1 LQTQVANGSLMS
13 VIFLFFQAI
22 KIGASLWL
30 TALAGWWILAK
41 LSFLQ
46 KKNFGG
52 FWGIVRSLRNR
63 TNVWGSRACSK
74 THQRQFGAEIF

>member
-1 LQTQVANGSLMS
+1 
-13 VIFLFFQAI
+13 
-22 KIGASLWL
+22 L

-46 KKNFGG
+46 KKNFGE
-52 FWGIVRSLRNR
+52 FWGIVQSLRNR
-63 TNVWGSRACSK
+63 MNVWGSRACSK

>member
-1 LQTQVANGSLMS
+1 
-13 VIFLFFQAI
+13 
-22 KIGASLWL
+22 
-30 TALAGWWILAK
+30 LAGWWILAK

-63 TNVWGSRACSK
+63 TNVWEDQPEG
-74 THQRQFGAEIF
+74 TENL